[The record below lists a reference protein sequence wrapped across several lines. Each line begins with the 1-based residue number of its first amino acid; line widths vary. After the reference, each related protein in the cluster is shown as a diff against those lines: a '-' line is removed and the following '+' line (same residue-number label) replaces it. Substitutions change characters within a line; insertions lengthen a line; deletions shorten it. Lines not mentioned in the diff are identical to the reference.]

1 MQCINVHKS
10 LIQMSED
17 VKNAYIISAV
27 EELIKGL
34 CVFDKLTT
42 RSIADLIDLC
52 IQLGYF
58 ILLVVLYC

>member
-1 MQCINVHKS
+1 
-10 LIQMSED
+10 MSED